1 MFVFAFDGTIRFYCI
16 NYSGSIH
23 DFQVRELNGI
33 FQILRMFFDKFSAT
47 LIVDSAF
54 SSSRYPFLI
63 KSSESAL
70 ATTEDDFLL
79 ATEATSM
86 RQASEWGMR
95 CLQGSFPRLKERF
108 IYEERGE
115 RALML
120 KLIVLIYNFRVN
132 TVGINQIRNT
142 YMPWLEEEATDFL

>member
-1 MFVFAFDGTIRFYCI
+1 
-16 NYSGSIH
+16 
-23 DFQVRELNGI
+23 
-33 FQILRMFFDKFSAT
+33 
-47 LIVDSAF
+47 
-54 SSSRYPFLI
+54 
-63 KSSESAL
+63 
-70 ATTEDDFLL
+70 
-79 ATEATSM
+79 
-86 RQASEWGMR
+86 MR

-142 YMPWLEEEATDFL
+142 YMSWLEEESSDFV